1 VAKLNNNQFSGFIP
15 ADIKEMT
22 SLDELLIYTNQITG
36 SVPSQL
42 GQLRNLSSISVAHNL
57 LKGTI
62 PTEVLSMQ
70 NLSLFHLHS
79 NMLTGDINSFDY
91 SIESFISDCGGTEV
105 SKAKIKCPDCTECCN
120 DDGQCITV
128 AKTWPKDDLKQ
139 LDMPPGV
146 FIIILLLGLSFILM
160 MLGMVIRSIG
170 NKLPQL
176 PYVIV
181 QTFQRDS
188 VYRWFLSSNKTAWV
202 IAIFSTVLQIYINLV
217 FLRAG
222 DATFPGNLWLYSLN
236 CPDDTTSCADQR
248 EIDLTGWICFVF
260 VIAVFLL
267 KDFISGLL
275 LFYDSSINYNVKG
288 IIAGIVVFNVTALS
302 VVASVIFLNATSISN
317 IAIIQN
323 AIIVSINV
331 FSRIIYRLR
340 ILDLYQ

>member
-1 VAKLNNNQFSGFIP
+1 
-15 ADIKEMT
+15 MT

-36 SVPSQL
+36 SVPSHL
-42 GQLRNLSSISVAHNL
+42 GRLKNLSSISVAHNL

-70 NLSLFHLHS
+70 NLSLFHLHN
-79 NMLTGDINSFDY
+79 NMLTGDINSFNY

-105 SKAKIKCPDCTECCN
+105 SKAKVNCPDCTECCN

-188 VYRWFLSSNKTAWV
+188 VYRWFLSSNKTA
-202 IAIFSTVLQIYINLV
+202 
-217 FLRAG
+217 
-222 DATFPGNLWLYSLN
+222 
-236 CPDDTTSCADQR
+236 
-248 EIDLTGWICFVF
+248 
-260 VIAVFLL
+260 
-267 KDFISGLL
+267 
-275 LFYDSSINYNVKG
+275 
-288 IIAGIVVFNVTALS
+288 
-302 VVASVIFLNATSISN
+302 
-317 IAIIQN
+317 
-323 AIIVSINV
+323 
-331 FSRIIYRLR
+331 
-340 ILDLYQ
+340 